1 MAKVTEQAR
10 LLERLAASA
19 DVTPDEREALLAGAE
34 SLRARAPAAGAV
46 PGEERTSRR
55 REPAPKAERAE
66 PDAGKTAILWTD
78 GAARGNPGP
87 AGAGAILKTAGGSTL
102 ATVREYL
109 GHTTNNVA
117 EYTALLLGLRR
128 ALELGVERIEVR
140 ADSQLLIRQLGG
152 QYRVKSEQLRP
163 LYEQARELLAQFAA
177 TRLQHVPR
185 AQNSE
190 ADRLANEGI
199 DLA

>member
-1 MAKVTEQAR
+1 MEVCPVRNDPDR
-10 LLERLAASA
+10 LLQ
-19 DVTPDEREALLAGAE
+19 P
-34 SLRARAPAAGAV
+34 
-46 PGEERTSRR
+46 
-55 REPAPKAERAE
+55 
-66 PDAGKTAILWTD
+66 
-78 GAARGNPGP
+78 ARGGFRPTPRDPGP
-87 AGAGAILKTAGGSTL
+87 AGAGAILKTADGDTL
-102 ATVREYL
+102 AEVREYL
-109 GHTTNNVA
+109 GETTNNVA

-163 LYEQARELLAQFAA
+163 LYEAARELLVQFAS

-199 DLA
+199 DSA